1 MMITTLVMVASILFL
16 ALQLEEKFK
25 VPSPLS
31 LIALS
36 FAAHNVI
43 KQAPMM
49 TGDAESFA
57 KLVIFLLPVLL
68 ISDALELKLRDLKK
82 HGLSLLYLSIV
93 AVSLSVMVALAISD
107 WLFRDYHLSNACCCD
122 AIFHGTGN

>member
-1 MMITTLVMVASILFL
+1 MIITFIMVASILFL

-25 VPSPLS
+25 VPSPLG

-36 FAAHNVI
+36 FVAHYAI
-43 KQAPMM
+43 KQAPVI

-68 ISDALELKLRDLKK
+68 ISDSLEITRLKNPWFKLVIFVYRSRIIVHH
-82 HGLSLLYLSIV
+82 HG
-93 AVSLSVMVALAISD
+93 AIH
-107 WLFRDYHLSNACCCD
+107 FRLV
-122 AIFHGTGN
+122 IR